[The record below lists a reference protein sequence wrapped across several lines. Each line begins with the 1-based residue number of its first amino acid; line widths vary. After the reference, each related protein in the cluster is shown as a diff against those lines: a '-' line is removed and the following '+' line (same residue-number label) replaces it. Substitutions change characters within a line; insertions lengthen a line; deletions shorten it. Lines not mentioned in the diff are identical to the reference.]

1 MPAHSWIKHFRP
13 FIKCLSLILTLL
25 MAGCKE
31 EFSPPATNNS
41 LNYLVVDGFINTG
54 NVATNFHLSRTVNIK
69 DTVTYRPESGASISI
84 EGDNGFVT
92 ALSESDVG
100 NYKGGPYNFNFD
112 AHYRL
117 HILTVG
123 GSEYY
128 SDYTTAYMAPPID
141 SIGWQRNRDGVLIY
155 LNSHDQPGNTRY
167 YHWSNEQTWKFHA
180 AYASSLQYENGFL
193 VPRLNYDSIYT
204 CWHSEKSKDLLI
216 GSSAALS
223 ENIIYKQ
230 PIAFIPENSW
240 QISDKYSILVKQ
252 EAIDKGTFDYMQL
265 VKKSTE
271 QTGTIFDPQPSSI
284 NGNIHCTNDNK
295 QIALG
300 YIYASSV
307 TEKRIFI
314 DKSEVP
320 GWIYNSGC
328 YTFYSET
335 PSDISFVA
343 AGYYIPIAM
352 NNTGLLLTTDFCGNC
367 TLRGTHQKPD
377 FWP

>member
-1 MPAHSWIKHFRP
+1 MPAHLLIFHIRRFLKSLT
-13 FIKCLSLILTLL
+13 FIIPLIIT
-25 MAGCKE
+25 GCKE
-31 EFSPPATNNS
+31 DFSPPATNNS
-41 LNYLVVDGFINTG
+41 LNYLVVDGFINAG
-54 NVATNFHLSRTVNIK
+54 NEATTFNLSRTVNIK
-69 DTVTYRPESGASISI
+69 DTVTYKPESGASVSI
-84 EGDNGFVT
+84 EGDDGFV
-92 ALSESDVG
+92 AVLPEVVMA
-100 NYKGGPYNFNFD
+100 NYSGGPFNFNAN

-117 HILTVG
+117 HILTAG
-123 GSEYY
+123 GNEYY
-128 SDYTTAYMAPPID
+128 SDYISVYIAPAID
-141 SIGWQRNRDGVLIY
+141 SIGWERNNDGVLIY
-155 LNSHDQPGNTRY
+155 LNTHDQTGNTRY
-167 YHWSNEQTWKFHA
+167 YHWRNEQTWKFHS
-180 AYASSLQYENGFL
+180 AYASSLQYENGYL

-204 CWHSEKSKDLLI
+204 CWHSENSKDLLL

-230 PIAFIPENSW
+230 PIAFIPQNSW
-240 QISDKYSILVKQ
+240 QISDKYSILIKQ

-271 QTGTIFDPQPSSI
+271 QTGTIFDPQPSTI
-284 NGNIHCTNDNK
+284 IGNIHCTNDSK

-320 GWIYNSGC
+320 GWIYISGC

-335 PSDISFVA
+335 PSDISLVA
-343 AGYYIPIAM
+343 AGYYIPIAS